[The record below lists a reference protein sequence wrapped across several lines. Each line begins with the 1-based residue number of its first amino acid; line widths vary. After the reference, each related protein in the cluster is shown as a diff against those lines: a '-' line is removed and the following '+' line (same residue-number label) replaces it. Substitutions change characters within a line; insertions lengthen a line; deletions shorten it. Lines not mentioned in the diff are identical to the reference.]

1 MKSISTCFAG
11 GIVDSGR
18 RTKLGAEV
26 NVIGRCAL
34 VRRQSSP
41 GPVQGYTTDILAVRG
56 NQGWGLKRKSAETMF
71 DPIAGLSD
79 NV

>member
-1 MKSISTCFAG
+1 MKSISTYFAG
-11 GIVDSGR
+11 GLVDSGR
-18 RTKLGAEV
+18 RTKPGAEA
-26 NVIGRCAL
+26 NVTGRRAL

-41 GPVQGYTTDILAVRG
+41 GPVQGYTDIQVVRG